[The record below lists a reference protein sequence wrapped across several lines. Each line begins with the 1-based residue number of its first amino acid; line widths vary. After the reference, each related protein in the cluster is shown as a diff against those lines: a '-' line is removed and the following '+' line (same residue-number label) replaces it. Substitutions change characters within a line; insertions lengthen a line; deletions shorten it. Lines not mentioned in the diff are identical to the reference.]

1 MELDA
6 IAACVIGGVS
16 LKGGRGTV
24 MGVMAGALIM
34 ASLLNGL
41 TLISAPPEIKF
52 ITRGIVLALA
62 VWMDVR
68 LNRK

>member
-1 MELDA
+1 
-6 IAACVIGGVS
+6 S